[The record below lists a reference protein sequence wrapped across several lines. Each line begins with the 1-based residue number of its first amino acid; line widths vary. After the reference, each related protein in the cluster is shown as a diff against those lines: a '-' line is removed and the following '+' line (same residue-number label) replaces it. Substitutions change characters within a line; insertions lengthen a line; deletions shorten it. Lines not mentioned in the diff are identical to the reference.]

1 MVDTASASIG
11 VQLALLEG
19 QLLTREIDRATF
31 IERAADLGLPASA
44 IGDAADQF
52 MAIAA
57 NRAARRATLRSGYDC
72 IVIGFVCAA
81 EALTT
86 LAPIT
91 KWKAAKSRTAMFI
104 HTDSFGER
112 WKKFLQRASL
122 IDREP
127 GQAAMSPAMVAS
139 RGGRQALVDQWTI
152 TGAGS
157 TL

>member
-1 MVDTASASIG
+1 MFDAASASNG
-11 VQLALLEG
+11 VKFALLEG
-19 QLLTREIDRATF
+19 QLLTREFDRATF

-44 IGDAADQF
+44 IGDAADKF

-57 NRAARRATLRSGYDC
+57 NHAARRATLRFSYDY

-91 KWKAAKSRTAMFI
+91 KWRAAKSRTAMFI

-127 GQAAMSPAMVAS
+127 GQA
-139 RGGRQALVDQWTI
+139 Q
-152 TGAGS
+152 
-157 TL
+157 

>member
-1 MVDTASASIG
+1 MFDTASASNG
-11 VQLALLEG
+11 VKLALLEG
-19 QLLTREIDRATF
+19 QLLTQEIGRATF
-31 IERAADLGLPASA
+31 VERAADLGLPVPV
-44 IGDAADQF
+44 IGDAADKF

-57 NRAARRATLRSGYDC
+57 NQAARRATLRSSYDY

-81 EALTT
+81 EALTI

-104 HTDSFGER
+104 HTDSFGDR

-127 GQAAMSPAMVAS
+127 GQA
-139 RGGRQALVDQWTI
+139 Q
-152 TGAGS
+152 
-157 TL
+157 